1 MEYWGDVRK
10 TFNTEKSGDRE
21 LCKPDYPM
29 FNSQNPYKKQAV
41 VVHTCDPSIPTE
53 GWQDGWRNR
62 IAWKLLHWLGR
73 VCKRSCLN
81 KVEGET
87 RPPKLSS
94 DLQIWVVVCMYP
106 HVQVWEYMCLNISV
120 CIDRHTHIQSFHI
133 LNMCSFL
140 CLILFS
146 CFPFQDCACLITMYS
161 RLLHEP

>member
-21 LCKPDYPM
+21 LRKPDYPM
-29 FNSQNPYKKQAV
+29 FDSQNPYKKQAV

-53 GWQDGWRNR
+53 GWQDGWRDR
-62 IAWKLLHWLGR
+62 IAWKLLRWLGR

-120 CIDRHTHIQSFHI
+120 CIHTHTHTKFSHLKYVLFPVSYPLQ
-133 LNMCSFL
+133 
-140 CLILFS
+140 LFS
-146 CFPFQDCACLITMYS
+146 ISKP
-161 RLLHEP
+161 RLLNYRV